1 MKLTESMFR
10 AANVSSYA
18 VTQAAEK
25 LVKIFHDPG
34 EALNRAPVISLLT
47 DLLNA
52 LVPSAS
58 TTPFDKSETAESG
71 VAASSHLL
79 LAPTTD
85 SILGLLTVGLKAPS
99 TRLPAVHGLSALIR
113 IPSVLTNDEIGYVVL
128 EVGEFVC
135 KEPDEVEDVT

>member
-1 MKLTESMFR
+1 MFHT
-10 AANVSSYA
+10 ANLSSYA
-18 VTQAAEK
+18 VTQAIEK

-34 EALNRAPVISLLT
+34 EALNRASVISLLT
-47 DLLNA
+47 DLLDSLAPNA
-52 LVPSAS
+52 SD
-58 TTPFDKSETAESG
+58 TPFDKSVTTESG
-71 VAASSHLL
+71 LAHLL
-79 LAPTTD
+79 LAPTKD

-99 TRLPAVHGLSALIR
+99 TRLPAIHGLSALIH